1 MVERFISSRGH
12 ECLFL
17 PKYHCELNPIE
28 RVWGR
33 AKDHTRKSCKYNNA
47 ALRKHIDPALDTVFV
62 DLIRKFFRKTRELVQ
77 AYADVH
83 NCFTVDGAAKVYKS
97 HRRVFGKL

>member
-1 MVERFISSRGH
+1 MVLDDGRAKGLRIVLQERGVAVDGKNRPELEAILKEHDDFKNEKSMVERFISSRGH

-33 AKDHTRKSCKYNNA
+33 AKDHTRKSCK
-47 ALRKHIDPALDTVFV
+47 
-62 DLIRKFFRKTRELVQ
+62 
-77 AYADVH
+77 
-83 NCFTVDGAAKVYKS
+83 
-97 HRRVFGKL
+97 